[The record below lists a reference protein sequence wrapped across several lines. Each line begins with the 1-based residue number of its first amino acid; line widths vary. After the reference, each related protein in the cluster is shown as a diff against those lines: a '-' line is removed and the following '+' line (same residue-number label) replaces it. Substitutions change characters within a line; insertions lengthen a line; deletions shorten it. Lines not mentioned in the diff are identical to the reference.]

1 MKEKKPIINLI
12 LLTKTWT
19 ERMPSLKED
28 IPITFEKTA
37 EILGKNFSQTEV
49 SIVLSDDQEVQNLNK
64 TFRHKDKLTNVL
76 SFPSKEKGELGDIIL
91 AYETVTREADEK
103 GISPVD
109 HTLHLIIHGFLH
121 LLGYDH
127 EKESD
132 AQRMEALEVQ
142 VLKILG
148 ISNPYEDQ

>member
-12 LLTKTWT
+12 FLTQTWT
-19 ERMPSLKED
+19 DRMPSLKED
-28 IPITFEKTA
+28 IPIALEKTA
-37 EILGKNFSQTEV
+37 GLLEKSFSQTEV

-64 TFRHKDKLTNVL
+64 TFRHKDKTTNVL
-76 SFPSKEKGELGDIIL
+76 SFPSEEEGELGDIIL
-91 AYETVTREADEK
+91 AYETVTREADERS
-103 GISPVD
+103 ISPVD

-132 AQRMEALEVQ
+132 AQRMEALEIQ

>member
-1 MKEKKPIINLI
+1 MT
-12 LLTKTWT
+12 LLV
-19 ERMPSLKED
+19 LK
-28 IPITFEKTA
+28 A
-37 EILGKNFSQTEV
+37 A
-49 SIVLSDDQEVQNLNK
+49 
-64 TFRHKDKLTNVL
+64 LT
-76 SFPSKEKGELGDIIL
+76 SSKEKGELGDIIL

-132 AQRMEALEVQ
+132 AHRMETLEIQ
-142 VLKILG
+142 ILKILG
-148 ISNPYEDQ
+148 ISNPYED